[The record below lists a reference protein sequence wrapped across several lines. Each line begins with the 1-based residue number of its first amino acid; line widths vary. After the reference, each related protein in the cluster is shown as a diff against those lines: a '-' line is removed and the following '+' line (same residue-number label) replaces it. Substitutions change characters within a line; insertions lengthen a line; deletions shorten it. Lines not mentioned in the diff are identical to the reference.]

1 MSKQTASQNFN
12 QDLHISNSQI
22 FTYLNC
28 SLKYRFHY
36 VEKRSPERVSIA
48 LPFGGA
54 IHAAIEMYYRAIQN
68 NNQIESVES
77 LWKRFETCLNLDLE
91 QKDVPVVFKKD
102 LPDQE
107 EALNMGK
114 ALLKTFH
121 ENIQIYSPEDILG
134 VEHPLKA
141 TLFTDEG
148 TATDFKLVG
157 VVDLILRDKSGGIAV
172 VDNKT
177 ASKPMAQK
185 TADDDNQMTA
195 YAYLLAA
202 NKFVFPTA
210 PVKCRFDLLRKLKTP
225 KLEHVFTTRTAA
237 HRKRFA
243 KLATAV
249 LAGIDAGVFMPQPS
263 WMCVDCAYAD
273 ACKEW

>member
-1 MSKQTASQNFN
+1 MSKQATAQNFSEN
-12 QDLHISNSQI
+12 LHISHNQI

-36 VEKRSPERVSIA
+36 LEKRPPERVSIS
-48 LPFGGA
+48 LPFGAA
-54 IHAAIEMYYRAIQN
+54 IHAAIEMYYRSIKN
-68 NNQIESVES
+68 REQIESVET
-77 LWKRFETCLNLDLE
+77 LCERFETCLKLDLD
-91 QKDVPVVFKKD
+91 QQDIPVIYKKD

-107 EALNMGK
+107 AALSMGK

-121 ENIQIYSPEDILG
+121 ENVQIHLPENI
-134 VEHPLKA
+134 VAIEHPLKA
-141 TLFTDEG
+141 TLFTEDG
-148 TATDFKLVG
+148 NPTDFKLVG
-157 VVDLILRDKSGGIAV
+157 IVDLILRDETGEIVV

-185 TADDDNQMTA
+185 TADDSNQMTA

-225 KLEHVFTTRTAA
+225 KLEHVLTKRTAA

-243 KLATAV
+243 KVANAV
-249 LAGIDAGVFMPQPS
+249 LAGIDAGVFIPQPS
-263 WMCVDCAYAD
+263 WMCADCAYAD
-273 ACKEW
+273 ACKDW

>member
-1 MSKQTASQNFN
+1 MSKQTASQSFN
-12 QDLHISNSQI
+12 QDLHISNNQI

-36 VEKRSPERVSIA
+36 VEKRPPERVSIA
-48 LPFGGA
+48 LPFGAA
-54 IHAAIEMYYRAIQN
+54 IHAAIEIYYRSIQN
-68 NNQIESVES
+68 NNRIESVEA
-77 LWKRFETCLNLDLE
+77 LWERFETCLKLDLE
-91 QKDVPVVFKKD
+91 DKDVPVIYKKD

-107 EALNMGK
+107 TAVVMGK
-114 ALLKTFH
+114 ALLQTFH
-121 ENIQIYSPEDILG
+121 ENKQVPSAQEIVA

-141 TLFTDEG
+141 TLFTEDG
-148 TATDFKLVG
+148 KPTDFKLVG
-157 VVDLILRDKSGGIAV
+157 VVDLILRDKSGEIVV

-225 KLEHVFTTRTAA
+225 KLEHVVI
-237 HRKRFA
+237 K
-243 KLATAV
+243 
-249 LAGIDAGVFMPQPS
+249 
-263 WMCVDCAYAD
+263 
-273 ACKEW
+273 